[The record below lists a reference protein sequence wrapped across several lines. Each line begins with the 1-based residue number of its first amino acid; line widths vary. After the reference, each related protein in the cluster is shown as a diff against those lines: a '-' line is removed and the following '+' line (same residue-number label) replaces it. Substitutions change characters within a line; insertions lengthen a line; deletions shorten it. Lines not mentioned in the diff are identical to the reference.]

1 MVIKDFDVIVVGAGH
16 AGIEAAFA
24 ASKLKKKVLLSYID
38 KKSIGHM
45 PCNPAIGG
53 TGKGQLVREI
63 DALGGEMAKAID
75 KVSLQTKML
84 NISKGAAVHSPRAQA
99 DKLKYHEYMVGVL
112 KKDKNITML
121 EDEAID
127 IKASEKRILEGIV
140 FKKSGL
146 IKCKTAVL
154 ALGTYLNGLRLR
166 GSEKEKGGPLGFAPS
181 NQLSKNLK
189 KKGLPLRRFKTGTP
203 ARADKNTVNFS
214 VLDEQKGDEPGILF
228 SFSSKKANKN
238 KISCYLTYTNKASHK
253 IVKKNLPLSALYGG
267 KTTGVGPR
275 YCLCIEDKVVRFPK
289 RDRHQVFLEPE
300 SLYSSEVY
308 LQGLNINLPKNKQK
322 EFYRSIKGLE
332 NVKIINYGYTI
343 EYDCLSP
350 EALDLSLESKFLSGL
365 FFAGQII
372 GSSGYE
378 EAAASG
384 LIAGINASRKIEKK
398 TPFVLRRDEAYIG
411 VLIDDL
417 ITKLPDEPYR
427 IMTSRAEYRL
437 LLRQDNADERLT
449 KKGYDLGLVPKKTL
463 TLVEKKYKHISLEL
477 KKIKQHFL
485 SKKEKEILML
495 NPETKISIFDVLKKP
510 NFTYNFVFEKLK
522 LKPSNLSLSEIEQV
536 EIRAKYDGFI
546 KMEEAN
552 IKKMKKEEGKSLLN
566 VDFSL
571 IKGLKKEA
579 AEKLTKVQPKSI
591 AQAKRIPGVSP
602 SDILVLLI
610 FLDQNF

>member
-1 MVIKDFDVIVVGAGH
+1 MNNRNFDIIVVGAGH
-16 AGIEAAFA
+16 AGIEAALA
-24 ASKLKKKVLLSYID
+24 GSKTSKKILISYID
-38 KKSIGHM
+38 EKSVGHM

-53 TGKGQLVREI
+53 TGKGQLVREV

-84 NISKGAAVHSPRAQA
+84 NHSKGAAVHSPRAQA
-99 DKLKYHEYMVGVL
+99 DKIKYHEYMLSLL
-112 KKDKNITML
+112 KKDKNIVML
-121 EDEAID
+121 EDEAVDISVNEKNNID
-127 IKASEKRILEGIV
+127 GIV

-146 IKCKTAVL
+146 IKCKAAVL

-166 GSEKEKGGPLGFAPS
+166 GSEKEKGGPLGFS
-181 NQLSKNLK
+181 SSILLSKNLK
-189 KKGLPLRRFKTGTP
+189 KRGLPLRRFKTGTP
-203 ARADKNTVNFS
+203 ARADKTTVNFS
-214 VLDEQKGDEPGILF
+214 VLDEQKGDEPGIVF
-228 SFSSKKANKN
+228 SFTSKKANKN
-238 KISCYLTYTNKASHK
+238 MISCYLTYTNKTSHK

-300 SLYSSEVY
+300 SLHSNEVY

-343 EYDCLSP
+343 EYDSLDP
-350 EALDLSLESKFLSGL
+350 ESLDLSLESKNITGL

-398 TPFVLRRDEAYIG
+398 VPFVLGRDEAYIG

-449 KKGYDLGLVPKKTL
+449 KKGYTLGLVSKKRL
-463 TLVEKKYKHISLEL
+463 ESVEKKYKNVALEI
-477 KKIKQHFL
+477 KKIKAYNL
-485 SKKEKEILML
+485 SKKEKELLNL
-495 NPETKISIFDVLKKP
+495 NPETKVSVFDVLKKP
-510 NFTYNFVFEKLK
+510 NFSYSFIFGKL
-522 LKPSNLSLSEIEQV
+522 NLSPSKLSLDEIEQV
-536 EIRAKYDGFI
+536 EIRAKYDGYI
-546 KMEEAN
+546 KMEESN
-552 IKKMKKEEGKSLLN
+552 IKKMKKEEGKSLEG

-579 AEKLTKVQPKSI
+579 IEKLTKVKPKSV

-610 FLDQNF
+610 FLEQKH